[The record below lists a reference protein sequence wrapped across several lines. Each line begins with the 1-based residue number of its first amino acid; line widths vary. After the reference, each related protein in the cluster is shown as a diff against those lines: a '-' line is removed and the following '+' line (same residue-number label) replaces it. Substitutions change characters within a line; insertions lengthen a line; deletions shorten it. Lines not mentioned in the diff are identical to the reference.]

1 MKKLLQPSILVASAL
16 FFATGLSYAEPLVLK
31 AGEKA
36 DLGSAYWIS
45 RSQCKSL
52 LKSFGGVDLLEGPP
66 GIELTIREE
75 NVVARRQN
83 CPDPVPGGMVVLAIG
98 ELSSKYQGTIK
109 YQVRYKTEDGDQTS
123 THQREVELLPN

>member
-66 GIELTIREE
+66 
-75 NVVARRQN
+75 
-83 CPDPVPGGMVVLAIG
+83 